1 MEAIQ
6 LVKAS
11 GLQRAS
17 STTITKVS
25 NGLICVLRQRF
36 WLGRSNKIPHDETA
50 TMTKREPEKNHR
62 FFVDNCSHRV
72 DSIFRGSMR
81 GSVFFSFA
89 LLLAFCGESIAQDVV
104 SASSGV
110 LQYFE
115 GMVALDNKPIEHK
128 AAVFPN
134 LNNGSTICTKK
145 GRAELLLTPGIY
157 LRIDEN
163 SCLRMVS
170 NSLTDTRLNMTEG
183 SAIFDNLNA
192 SPNDAVL
199 LIHEGSEVRFPRPGV
214 YRIDSDVGELQ
225 VYSGEARVTHHRVS
239 TTVDSSHL
247 YYFALELTTNKLGDG
262 AMDEFYDWAHNR
274 SDVIANQNQLAS
286 AEQDDAQNADPGSTG
301 TFAVPPLYSLPS
313 YAAPSL
319 GYSTYGSTINPFY
332 PYAPTPYPG
341 FVSFASVLV
350 LSPLRH
356 WPSGLQWHGGA
367 GSVYRPAPV
376 ITRWPSPT
384 QGVLSHWPATGVHYP
399 IGTSIG
405 RPTTVTA
412 MPHPISPPVA
422 PHLAA
427 PRVGAVGHR

>member
-1 MEAIQ
+1 
-6 LVKAS
+6 
-11 GLQRAS
+11 
-17 STTITKVS
+17 
-25 NGLICVLRQRF
+25 
-36 WLGRSNKIPHDETA
+36 
-50 TMTKREPEKNHR
+50 
-62 FFVDNCSHRV
+62 
-72 DSIFRGSMR
+72 MR

-89 LLLAFCGESIAQDVV
+89 LLLAFCGESAAQDVV

-128 AAVFPN
+128 AAVFPS
-134 LNNGSTICTKK
+134 LNNGSTICAKK
-145 GRAELLLTPGIY
+145 GRAELLLTPGTY

-170 NSLTDTRLNMTEG
+170 NSLPDTRLNMTDG
-183 SAIFDNLNA
+183 SVILDNLNA
-192 SPNDAVL
+192 SPGDAISL
-199 LIHEGSEVRFPRPGV
+199 LYEGSEVRFPKPGV

-225 VYSGEARVTHHRVS
+225 VYSGEAKVTHHGVS
-239 TTVDSSHL
+239 TTVDSAHL
-247 YYFALELTTNKLGDG
+247 YYFLLELTTNKFSDG

-274 SDVIANQNQLAS
+274 SDVIANENQLAS
-286 AEQDDAQNADPGSTG
+286 AEQDGAPDADPGGIG

-319 GYSTYGSTINPFY
+319 GYSTYGSSINPFY
-332 PYAPTPYPG
+332 SYAPTPYPG
-341 FVSFASVLV
+341 FVSFASVVV
-350 LSPLRH
+350 LPPLRH
-356 WPSGLQWHGGA
+356 WPGGLQWRGGA
-367 GSVYRPAPV
+367 GTVYRPAPV
-376 ITRWPSPT
+376 ITRWPTPT
-384 QGVLSHWPATGVHYP
+384 RGVLSHWPTTAVYHP

-422 PHLAA
+422 RHSAV